1 MKTHRR
7 VHRRR
12 ALTLAAAA
20 MLLAPAAAGAL
31 QQPARDPASAAVR
44 ERLQAALDSAHRAGN
59 FPGATAG
66 VVLADGRAIGLAT
79 GMSDTA
85 RRVAMTPDHLLLAG
99 SVGKTYAA
107 AVALQLVQEGRMELD
122 APVARYLGD
131 QPWFTRLPNAADITV
146 RMLMNHTSGIVRY
159 EFDERFLADL
169 VKDPYRTWTPADRV
183 AYLVGATPP
192 FAAGQGWEYSDT
204 NYILLGAIIERLTGQ
219 PYYTEMRRRLLEPLG
234 LRHTVPSDRPHIAGL
249 SQGYAGPQN
258 FFGGWDTM
266 VGADGRLMF
275 NPQMEWTGGGVATT
289 ALDLARW
296 ARALYAGDVL
306 HAATRAEMLRG
317 VPARLGPN
325 AAYGLGVILRPTPLG
340 ASYGHSGF
348 FPGYVTDMMYF
359 PEHRLAV
366 AVQVNTSAQ
375 GRAPRTAALLV
386 ALARAAEERE

>member
-1 MKTHRR
+1 M
-7 VHRRR
+7 
-12 ALTLAAAA
+12 
-20 MLLAPAAAGAL
+20 
-31 QQPARDPASAAVR
+31 
-44 ERLQAALDSAHRAGN
+44 
-59 FPGATAG
+59 
-66 VVLADGRAIGLAT
+66 
-79 GMSDTA
+79 
-85 RRVAMTPDHLLLAG
+85 
-99 SVGKTYAA
+99 
-107 AVALQLVQEGRMELD
+107 
-122 APVARYLGD
+122 
-131 QPWFTRLPNAADITV
+131 
-146 RMLMNHTSGIVRY
+146 RY

-169 VKDPYRTWTPADRV
+169 VKDPYRTWTPADRA

-204 NYILLGAIIERLTGQ
+204 NYILLGAIIERVTGQ

-359 PEHRLAV
+359 PEHQLAV

-386 ALARAAEERE
+386 ALARAAEEQK

>member
-1 MKTHRR
+1 
-7 VHRRR
+7 
-12 ALTLAAAA
+12 
-20 MLLAPAAAGAL
+20 
-31 QQPARDPASAAVR
+31 
-44 ERLQAALDSAHRAGN
+44 
-59 FPGATAG
+59 
-66 VVLADGRAIGLAT
+66 
-79 GMSDTA
+79 
-85 RRVAMTPDHLLLAG
+85 
-99 SVGKTYAA
+99 
-107 AVALQLVQEGRMELD
+107 
-122 APVARYLGD
+122 
-131 QPWFTRLPNAADITV
+131 
-146 RMLMNHTSGIVRY
+146 
-159 EFDERFLADL
+159 
-169 VKDPYRTWTPADRV
+169 
-183 AYLVGATPP
+183 
-192 FAAGQGWEYSDT
+192 
-204 NYILLGAIIERLTGQ
+204 
-219 PYYTEMRRRLLEPLG
+219 
-234 LRHTVPSDRPHIAGL
+234 VPSDRPHIAGL

-306 HAATRAEMLRG
+306 DAATRAEMLRG